1 MKVYRFDFSGEVK
14 TLADFMARLSSA
26 AERMETETRVF
37 VPIDIEGDRIS
48 LGVESMGHAG
58 GYWYEF
64 NPIPVEGGVL
74 IAGKMHREN
83 RVEYSSS
90 WEKLLFGLGTLAFLL
105 PMGVSALLRAI
116 GRSRRLR
123 RFLVDFVGCKAAK
136 KPRE

>member
-1 MKVYRFDFSGEVK
+1 MKSYVFPVGDGAESLEEFKALLLSASDRMLAETK
-14 TLADFMARLSSA
+14 TYI
-26 AERMETETRVF
+26 
-37 VPIDIEGDRIS
+37 PIHVEDEKIS

-58 GYWYEF
+58 GYWYDF
-64 NPIPVEGGVL
+64 KPIPVEGGVL

-83 RVEYSSS
+83 RIEYSSS
-90 WEKLLFGLGTLAFLL
+90 WEKLLFGLCTLAFLL

-116 GRSRRLR
+116 GRRRRLR